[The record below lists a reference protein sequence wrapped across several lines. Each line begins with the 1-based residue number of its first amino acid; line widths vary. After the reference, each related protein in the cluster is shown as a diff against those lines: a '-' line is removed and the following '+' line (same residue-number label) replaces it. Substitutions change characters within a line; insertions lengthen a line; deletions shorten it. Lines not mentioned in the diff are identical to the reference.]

1 MKKLTTEEILWCIE
15 NCKNQDPQICNN
27 CPLISECLYYYSGE
41 ECGSALED
49 AWASFFIWLSK
60 KFLL

>member
-27 CPLISECLYYYSGE
+27 CPLISECLYYYTGE

-49 AWASFFIWLSK
+49 A
-60 KFLL
+60 